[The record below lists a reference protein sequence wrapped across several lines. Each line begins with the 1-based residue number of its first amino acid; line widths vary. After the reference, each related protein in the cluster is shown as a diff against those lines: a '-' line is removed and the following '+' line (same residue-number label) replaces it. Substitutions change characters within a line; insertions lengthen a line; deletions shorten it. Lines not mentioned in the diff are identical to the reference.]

1 MGAGGIEGLAGSGTA
16 PISRPGV
23 DTGLTHGRIPP
34 QDWHRK
40 TGIRCHARRI
50 PGSQLAANWGSEHV
64 WAMVAALKMPSRH
77 MTVAEFLDWDSGDR
91 SGALWQLRDGE
102 PELMA
107 PASDAHGS
115 IQARLAYLLSAH
127 LDARGGGCRVVVAP
141 GVIPRVRSAENCLVP
156 DLGITCVPPSGGRML
171 PEPVVLIE
179 ILSPSNEADTRAN
192 VWAYTT
198 IPSVVEILLVRTAS
212 MEAELLRRG
221 ADGSWPAE
229 PDTVG
234 ADGIL
239 RLDSIEFA
247 EPLRSAYR
255 TTALG

>member
-1 MGAGGIEGLAGSGTA
+1 
-16 PISRPGV
+16 
-23 DTGLTHGRIPP
+23 
-34 QDWHRK
+34 
-40 TGIRCHARRI
+40 
-50 PGSQLAANWGSEHV
+50 
-64 WAMVAALKMPSRH
+64 MVAALKMPSRH

-102 PELMA
+102 PEMMA

-115 IQARLAYLLSAH
+115 IQGWLGHLLAAH
-127 LDARGGGCRVVVAP
+127 LDARGGRCRLVVAP

-156 DLGITCVPPSGGRML
+156 DLGITCAPPSGGRTM

-198 IPSVVEILLVRTAS
+198 IPSVAEILLVRATS
-212 MEAELLRRG
+212 VEAELLRRRS
-221 ADGSWPAE
+221 DGSWPE
-229 PDTVG
+229 QPEVID